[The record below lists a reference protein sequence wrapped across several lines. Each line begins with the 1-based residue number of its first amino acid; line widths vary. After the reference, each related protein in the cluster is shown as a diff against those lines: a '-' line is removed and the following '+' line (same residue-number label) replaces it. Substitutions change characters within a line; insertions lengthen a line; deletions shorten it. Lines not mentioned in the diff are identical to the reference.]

1 MSGSVDKTIR
11 FWEVDMGMML
21 IGTLT
26 RHDDWVLTI
35 AFLPNDKYVASGSRD
50 GEIRIW
56 NVEQGGM
63 THDSLV
69 LRGHDTELIQ

>member
-1 MSGSVDKTIR
+1 MLVGPLTGHNDWITSVAIS
-11 FWEVDMGMML
+11 
-21 IGTLT
+21 
-26 RHDDWVLTI
+26 HDG
-35 AFLPNDKYVASGSRD
+35 KYVASGSED

-69 LRGHDTELIQ
+69 LRGHDAESIQ